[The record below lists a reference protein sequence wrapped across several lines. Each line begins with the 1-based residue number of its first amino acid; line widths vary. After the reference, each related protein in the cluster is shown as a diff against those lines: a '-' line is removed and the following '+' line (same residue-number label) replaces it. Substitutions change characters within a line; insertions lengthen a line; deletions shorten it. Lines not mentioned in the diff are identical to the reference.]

1 MGQSKS
7 FRTVNPWVVR
17 VGGEGVWEIDAG
29 GAEGWGLGLSQE
41 PISDLY
47 QLEEGEGSVE
57 LSFLLC
63 IWGLSGTKGSGRLQ
77 GRA

>member
-1 MGQSKS
+1 MGQSENC
-7 FRTVNPWVVR
+7 RTVNPSVVR
-17 VGGEGVWEIDAG
+17 VGREGVWERDAG

>member
-1 MGQSKS
+1 MGWLDQN
-7 FRTVNPWVVR
+7 R
-17 VGGEGVWEIDAG
+17 